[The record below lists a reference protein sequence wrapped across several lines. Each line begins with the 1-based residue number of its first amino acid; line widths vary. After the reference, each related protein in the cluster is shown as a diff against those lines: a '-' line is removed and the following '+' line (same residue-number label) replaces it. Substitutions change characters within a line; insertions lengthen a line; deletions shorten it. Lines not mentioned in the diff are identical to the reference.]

1 MSTPYSF
8 RKEPTNRSPSPGT
21 PPESFPPPT
30 PVSVSPGAV
39 LGVLLLG
46 LLLAL
51 GPASNSDAL
60 LDGTTVFAAGLF
72 GAIGAFAAL
81 TLAELA
87 VARRAR
93 RLGLDPGRVVVGT
106 WGPTATGAAAPG
118 TWQQARALG
127 LLRPVATA
135 ASGVALLLL
144 AAAALGAGWDPLAST
159 LAGASVLIGAFAV
172 LDLLPGPARSGGM
185 LVLARN
191 WRRGDRHTAEA
202 AVARSGIRTGWAL
215 VALGLVVIA
224 VVGFVGIWVS
234 LVGWL
239 TLLHS
244 RLEQSRTALRSAT
257 SKVSARAAMTPGAPE
272 VTGWLT
278 VESALAEVGNT
289 PYPVLPLRR
298 FDGTL
303 QVVLPA
309 ELLAVPPDDRT
320 LRRAQDLARP
330 AVLLD
335 PDEPVERLLDA
346 AGRPGGSSPFGLVV
360 ADGLVLGVLGPPELA
375 RASTLGGAASANPWF
390 PGR

>member
-8 RKEPTNRSPSPGT
+8 RKEPASRQQSPG
-21 PPESFPPPT
+21 PAPDPSRPQPT
-30 PVSVSPGAV
+30 VSPGA
-39 LGVLLLG
+39 LFGVLLLG

-51 GPASNSDAL
+51 GPAGDSDAL
-60 LDGTTVFAAGLF
+60 LDSTTILAAGLF

-87 VARRAR
+87 VARRATS
-93 RLGLDPGRVVVGT
+93 LGLDPGRVVVGA
-106 WGPTATGAAAPG
+106 WGPTAPDAAKPN

-127 LLRPVATA
+127 RFRPLATA
-135 ASGVALLLL
+135 GSGIGLLLL

-159 LAGASVLIGAFAV
+159 LAGGAVLIGALAL

-185 LVLARN
+185 LVLARA
-191 WRRGDRHTAEA
+191 WRREDRHAGEA
-202 AVARSGIRTGWAL
+202 AVARSGIRTGWVL

-224 VVGFVGIWVS
+224 LVGFVGIWLS

-244 RLEQSRTALRSAT
+244 RFEQSRTALRSVT
-257 SKVSARAAMTPGAPE
+257 SRVSARAAMTPGAPE

-278 VESALAEVGNT
+278 VESALAEIGNT

-303 QVVLPA
+303 QVVLPN

-320 LRRAQDLARP
+320 LRRAQDVARP

-335 PDEPVERLLDA
+335 PDEPVERLLDTVA
-346 AGRPGGSSPFGLVV
+346 QSGGSSPFGLVV
-360 ADGLVLGVLGPPELA
+360 ADGLVLGVLGPAELA
-375 RASTLGGAASANPWF
+375 RASALGTAGSANPWSD
-390 PGR
+390 GR